1 MNTRDV
7 RRGLLSFVANR
18 WWVVLLRGICAVV
31 FGILSFGWPGLT
43 LLSLVLLYGA
53 YALVDGLLSIACGV
67 AGSAAPR
74 SWWVMITVGLL
85 GVAAGIVTF
94 LYPGIT
100 AVVLLVIIAFAA
112 IGRGVCEIAAGI
124 RLRKEIEGEFW
135 LGLAGVASI
144 AFGLILI
151 AKPGLGALAVIWII
165 GSYAVLFGLLLVA
178 LGLRLKG
185 VKDRLVH
192 QGAGP
197 VMGR

>member
-1 MNTRDV
+1 MNSRNF

-31 FGILSFGWPGLT
+31 FGILAFVWPGLT

-74 SWWVMITVGLL
+74 SWRVMITVGLL

-112 IGRGVCEIAAGI
+112 IGRGVFEIAAGI

-135 LGLAGVASI
+135 LILGGVLSLV
-144 AFGLILI
+144 FGVFLLLR
-151 AKPGLGALAVIWII
+151 PGVGALAVVWLI
-165 GSYAVLFGLLLVA
+165 GAYAIVFGIVA
-178 LGLRLKG
+178 MMLSFRLRALQE
-185 VKDRLVH
+185 RL
-192 QGAGP
+192 AS
-197 VMGR
+197 

>member
-1 MNTRDV
+1 MNSRNF

-31 FGILSFGWPGLT
+31 FGILAFVWPGLT

-74 SWWVMITVGLL
+74 SWWVMMTVGLL

-112 IGRGVCEIAAGI
+112 IGRGVFEIAAGI

-135 LGLAGVASI
+135 LILGGVLSLV
-144 AFGLILI
+144 FGVFLLLR
-151 AKPGLGALAVIWII
+151 PGVGALAVVWLI
-165 GSYAVLFGLLLVA
+165 GAYAIVFGIVAMMLSFRLRVLQE
-178 LGLRLKG
+178 RL
-185 VKDRLVH
+185 
-192 QGAGP
+192 AS
-197 VMGR
+197 

>member
-1 MNTRDV
+1 MNSRNF

-31 FGILSFGWPGLT
+31 FGILAFVWPGLT

-112 IGRGVCEIAAGI
+112 IGRGVFEIATGI

-135 LGLAGVASI
+135 LILGGVLSLV
-144 AFGLILI
+144 FGVFLLLR
-151 AKPGLGALAVIWII
+151 PGVGALAVVWLI
-165 GSYAVLFGLLLVA
+165 GAYAIVFGIVA
-178 LGLRLKG
+178 MMLSFRLRALQE
-185 VKDRLVH
+185 RL
-192 QGAGP
+192 AS
-197 VMGR
+197 

>member
-1 MNTRDV
+1 MNSRNF

-31 FGILSFGWPGLT
+31 FGILAFVWPGLT

-74 SWWVMITVGLL
+74 SWRVMITVGLL

-112 IGRGVCEIAAGI
+112 IGRGVFEIAAGI

-135 LGLAGVASI
+135 LILGGVLSLV
-144 AFGLILI
+144 FGVFLLLR
-151 AKPGLGALAVIWII
+151 PGVGALAVVWLI
-165 GSYAVLFGLLLVA
+165 GAYAIVFGIVAMMLSFRLRVLQE
-178 LGLRLKG
+178 RL
-185 VKDRLVH
+185 
-192 QGAGP
+192 AS
-197 VMGR
+197 